1 MRLIEL
7 VDGDSVTTATIL
19 PDTEIIGLTADSRD
33 VRPGFLFAALPGT
46 VHDGRDFIGRA
57 IQNGAAAVLAPP
69 GARPVEAPDS
79 LPVITDPNPRR
90 RLALMAARFFSEQ
103 PATTVAVTGTNGKT
117 SVANF
122 AQQFWTLA
130 GHRAAALGTLGVIA
144 PGWPGGPGL
153 TTPDPVKLHETLA
166 ALKKDNIDRLA
177 VEASSHGLDQYR
189 LDGVR
194 VAAGAITNV
203 TRDHLD
209 YHKTM
214 DAYRDAKLRLFAE
227 LVVEGGAA
235 VVDADSALLEPV
247 ARIARRRNL
256 TLLTYGRRNGDIRCV
271 NAVAEGGGWLL
282 TVAFKGKEINVA
294 FPLPGD
300 FQISNALCALALVI
314 GCGADADEMIPLVAQ
329 LRGIAGRMQLVG
341 HRANGAPVI
350 VDYAHTPDALA
361 TVLGAARA
369 HAAGR
374 LVTVF
379 GCGGD
384 RDTGK
389 RPEMGAIAAELADQ
403 VIITDDNP
411 RSEDPAAIRREILDA
426 CPTAQDI
433 GDRREAIR
441 TAIAGLD
448 AGDVLVIAGKGH
460 EQGQTI
466 GSRTLPFDDS
476 DVARNAIRDLDG
488 GPA

>member
-1 MRLIEL
+1 
-7 VDGDSVTTATIL
+7 
-19 PDTEIIGLTADSRD
+19 
-33 VRPGFLFAALPGT
+33 
-46 VHDGRDFIGRA
+46 
-57 IQNGAAAVLAPP
+57 
-69 GARPVEAPDS
+69 
-79 LPVITDPNPRR
+79 
-90 RLALMAARFFSEQ
+90 
-103 PATTVAVTGTNGKT
+103 
-117 SVANF
+117 
-122 AQQFWTLA
+122 
-130 GHRAAALGTLGVIA
+130 
-144 PGWPGGPGL
+144 
-153 TTPDPVKLHETLA
+153 
-166 ALKKDNIDRLA
+166 
-177 VEASSHGLDQYR
+177 
-189 LDGVR
+189 
-194 VAAGAITNV
+194 
-203 TRDHLD
+203 
-209 YHKTM
+209 
-214 DAYRDAKLRLFAE
+214 
-227 LVVEGGAA
+227 
-235 VVDADSALLEPV
+235 
-247 ARIARRRNL
+247 
-256 TLLTYGRRNGDIRCV
+256 
-271 NAVAEGGGWLL
+271 
-282 TVAFKGKEINVA
+282 
-294 FPLPGD
+294 
-300 FQISNALCALALVI
+300 
-314 GCGADADEMIPLVAQ
+314 MIPLVAQ

>member
-7 VDGDSVTTATIL
+7 VNGDSVTTATIL
-19 PDTEIIGLTADSRD
+19 PDTEIIGLTADSRE

-46 VHDGRDFIGRA
+46 ARDGRDYIEQAIG
-57 IQNGAAAVLAPP
+57 NGAAAVLAPP
-69 GARPVEAPDS
+69 GFRRAESPDA
-79 LPVITDPNPRR
+79 LPIITDPNPRR
-90 RLALMAARFFSEQ
+90 RLALMAARFFSAQ
-103 PATTVAVTGTNGKT
+103 PETVVAVTGTNGKT

-122 AQQFWTLA
+122 AQQLWALA
-130 GHRAAALGTLGVIA
+130 GHRAAALGTLGVTA

-153 TTPDPVKLHETLA
+153 TTPDPVKLHETIA
-166 ALKKDNIDRLA
+166 ALKKDDIDRLA

-194 VAAGAITNV
+194 IAAAAITNV

-209 YHKTM
+209 YHKSM
-214 DAYRDAKLRLFAE
+214 GAYRDAKLRLFSE
-227 LVVEGGAA
+227 LLVEGGTA
-235 VVDADSALLEPV
+235 VVDADSDLFDPV
-247 ARIARRRNL
+247 AGIARRRNL
-256 TLLTYGRRNGDIRCV
+256 KLLTFGRASGDIRCV
-271 NAVAEGGGWLL
+271 RAKAQGGGWILSL
-282 TVAFKGKEINVA
+282 SCQGRTYDVD

-314 GCGADADEMIPLVAQ
+314 GCGADADDMVPLLAQ
-329 LRGIAGRMQLVG
+329 LHGIAGRMQLVG
-341 HRANGAPVI
+341 HRTNGAPVI

-369 HAAGR
+369 HATGR

-389 RPEMGAIAAELADQ
+389 RPEMGAIAARLADA
-403 VIITDDNP
+403 VIVTDDNP
-411 RSEDPAAIRREILDA
+411 RNEAPAIIRHQILDA
-426 CPTAQDI
+426 CPQAQDI
-433 GDRREAIR
+433 GDRRNAIR
-441 TAIAGLD
+441 TAIAMLE

-460 EQGQTI
+460 EQGQTV
-466 GSRTLPFDDS
+466 GNTTLPFDDS
-476 DVARNAIRDLDG
+476 EVARSAIGEIDG
-488 GPA
+488 VPA

>member
-1 MRLIEL
+1 MRLTEL
-7 VDGDSVTTATIL
+7 VNGDNVTTATIL
-19 PDTEIIGLTADSRD
+19 PDTEIIGLTADSRE

-46 VHDGRDFIGRA
+46 VHDGRDYIGQA
-57 IQNGAAAVLAPP
+57 IRNGAAAVLAPP
-69 GARPVEAPDS
+69 GSRPAEAPDA
-79 LPVITDPNPRR
+79 LPVIIDPNPRR
-90 RLALMAARFFSEQ
+90 RLALMAARFFPEQ
-103 PATTVAVTGTNGKT
+103 PATIVAVTGTNGKT

-130 GHRAAALGTLGVIA
+130 GHRAAALGTLGVTA
-144 PGWPGGPGL
+144 PGWAGGPGL

-166 ALKKDNIDRLA
+166 ALKMANIDRLA

-194 VAAGAITNV
+194 VAAAAITNI

-227 LVVEGGAA
+227 LVDDGGVA
-235 VVDADSALLEPV
+235 VVDADSDLFEPV
-247 ARIARRRNL
+247 ARIARHRNL
-256 TLLTYGRRNGDIRCV
+256 TLLTYGRKSGDIRCV
-271 NAVAEGGGWLL
+271 NAVAQGGGWRLSL
-282 TVAFKGKEINVA
+282 SVHGRPFDVA
-294 FPLPGD
+294 FPLPGN
-300 FQISNALCALALVI
+300 FQVSNALCALALVT
-314 GCGADADEMIPLVAQ
+314 GCGADMDDMVPFLAQ
-329 LRGIAGRMQLVG
+329 LHGIAGRMQIVG
-341 HRANGAPVI
+341 HRTNGAPVI

-384 RDTGK
+384 RDAGK
-389 RPEMGAIAAELADQ
+389 RPQMGAIAAALADR
-403 VIITDDNP
+403 VIVTDDNP
-411 RSEDPAAIRREILDA
+411 RSEIPAAIRRGILDA
-426 CPTAQDI
+426 CPLATDI

-441 TAIAGLD
+441 TAIAGLET
-448 AGDVLVIAGKGH
+448 GDVLVIAGKGH

-466 GSRTLPFDDS
+466 GTRILPFDDIE
-476 DVARNAIRDLDG
+476 VARGAIRDIDG
-488 GPA
+488 ATA